1 MRDQAAKNWRRVR
14 IARSRTESTSTA
26 IVPPNRG
33 NLVEEVPGPDGI
45 RWGLVNRVRAEIAA
59 GVYDSDEKLA
69 YAEERML
76 ARLY

>member
-1 MRDQAAKNWRRVR
+1 MRDMASKNWQRVR
-14 IARSRTESTSTA
+14 VTGARKESAPTA

-33 NLVEEVPGPDGI
+33 NLAAETPGADGI

-59 GVYDSDEKLA
+59 GVYDTEEKLA
-69 YAEERML
+69 QAEERML